1 MSTTLDAHV
10 RAIVDQAIA
19 DRVAELSKPLL
30 TLDEVAQRL
39 STSTAT
45 VRRLVAARK
54 IRSVDIGTGEE
65 RGNQRVR
72 REELE
77 RFVRDGERL

>member
-1 MSTTLDAHV
+1 MSLDAQV
-10 RAIVDQAIA
+10 RAIVEEAIT
-19 DRVAELSKPLL
+19 DRVAQLSKPML
-30 TLDEVAQRL
+30 TMEEVARRL

-54 IRSVDIGTGEE
+54 IRAVDIGTRGE

-77 RFVRDGERL
+77 RFIRQGERL

>member
-1 MSTTLDAHV
+1 MSLDAQV
-10 RAIVDQAIA
+10 RAIVEEAIA
-19 DRVAELSKPLL
+19 DRVAQLSKPMLPL
-30 TLDEVAQRL
+30 EEVARRL

-54 IRSVDIGTGEE
+54 IRAVDIGTGGE

-77 RFVRDGERL
+77 RFIRQGERL

>member
-1 MSTTLDAHV
+1 MTLDAQV
-10 RAIVDQAIA
+10 RAIVEQVIA

-30 TLDEVAQRL
+30 TLEEVAGRL
-39 STSTAT
+39 STSRAT
-45 VRRLVAARK
+45 VRRLIAARK
-54 IRSVDIGTGEE
+54 LRAVDIGTGGE

-77 RFVRDGERL
+77 RFVREGERL

>member
-1 MSTTLDAHV
+1 MMSLDAQV
-10 RAIVDQAIA
+10 RAIVEEAIA
-19 DRVAELSKPLL
+19 DRVAQLSKPML
-30 TLDEVAQRL
+30 TLEEVARRL

-45 VRRLVAARK
+45 VRRLVAARR
-54 IRSVDIGTGEE
+54 IRAVDIGTGGE

-77 RFVRDGERL
+77 RFVRQGERL

>member
-1 MSTTLDAHV
+1 MSLDAQV
-10 RAIVDQAIA
+10 RAIVEEAIA
-19 DRVAELSKPLL
+19 NRVAQLSKPML
-30 TLDEVAQRL
+30 TLEEVARRL

-54 IRSVDIGTGEE
+54 IRAVDIGTGGE
-65 RGNQRVR
+65 RGNHRVR

-77 RFVRDGERL
+77 RFVRQGERL